1 MNIKELHKIISDEKK
16 EVIKKSEL
24 AKALQFSREYVGQLF
39 KTDNKQIALDR
50 IELASKYFNVDI
62 KKLTNF
68 QNEGHASGIT
78 QSNLLDTIKQFYSI
92 DENDMQTVEK
102 FLNSGNFR
110 SLVKILHGALE
121 GDQQKVD
128 VVINILNVPE
138 LRKTFIE

>member
-68 QNEGHASGIT
+68 QNEGHVSEIT

>member
-24 AKALQFSREYVGQLF
+24 AKALQFSREYIGQLF

-50 IELASKYFNVDI
+50 IELASKYFDIDI

-68 QNEGHASGIT
+68 QNEGHASEIT
-78 QSNLLDTIKQFYSI
+78 QSNLLNTIKQFYSI
-92 DENDMQTVEK
+92 DENDMHTVEK

-128 VVINILNVPE
+128 AVINILNVSE

>member
-68 QNEGHASGIT
+68 QNEGHASEIT

-128 VVINILNVPE
+128 VVINILNVLE

>member
-68 QNEGHASGIT
+68 QNEGHASEIT

>member
-24 AKALQFSREYVGQLF
+24 AKALQFSREYIGQLF

-50 IELASKYFNVDI
+50 IELASKYFDIDI

-68 QNEGHASGIT
+68 QNEGHASEIT
-78 QSNLLDTIKQFYSI
+78 QGNLLNTIKQFYSI
-92 DENDMQTVEK
+92 DENDMHTVEK

-128 VVINILNVPE
+128 AVINILNVSE

>member
-24 AKALQFSREYVGQLF
+24 AKALQFSREYFGQLF

-50 IELASKYFNVDI
+50 IELASKYFDIDI

-68 QNEGHASGIT
+68 QNEGHASEIT
-78 QSNLLDTIKQFYSI
+78 QSNLLNTIKQFYSI
-92 DENDMQTVEK
+92 DENDMHTVEK

-128 VVINILNVPE
+128 AVINILNVSE